1 MAPRSRS
8 VPTPIAR
15 SVVPSF
21 LHHLPNTMRFHS
33 ALLTTGAIV
42 LSWLALSPAL
52 ATAQSPAPAVRLD
65 APACTP
71 AAPRAPNERW
81 TTWGGD
87 VRNSRAG
94 VRATR
99 ASNDSLVVRW
109 ALRVGDV
116 ANVRAQATVANHRVY
131 VTSEGG
137 SVWAL
142 DTERGCQWWRA
153 SVGVPVR
160 TSAVVL
166 TNARGAAQLLFVG
179 DVMGRVH
186 ALDAN
191 TGATKW
197 TQRVDAHPTAI
208 VTGTPQ
214 LHDGVLY
221 VGVSSYESAMPLQP
235 SYSCCTFRGSV
246 VALDAHTGT
255 QRWKTHTISE
265 PLVTSGKSAS
275 NADVRGPAGAAVW
288 STPTIDVQRR
298 RLYVGTGNDY
308 STPQST
314 RSDAVIALDL
324 ATGAVVWSRQFTTN
338 DGYNVSCDVPGKYNC
353 PEADG
358 PDHDI
363 GQPPILIDRPGGGR
377 ALLVGAKSGILRA
390 IDPDRD
396 GATLW
401 EYTVGPGGK
410 LGGLHWGSATDGQLV
425 FAAFGGQIIKSV
437 PDSSAPGGMRLVAD
451 PGKGGGLVALDVR
464 TGALRWRAAAP
475 VCRQRPGCS
484 PAQSAAVTVANG
496 IVWSGALD
504 GHLRGYD
511 ARTGR
516 VVWDEDLVRDY
527 PAVNGGVARGGSL
540 DVGGPVV
547 VGRSLYVGAGY
558 GLYGAIPGNVFVAYT
573 RATRATGSA
582 NR

>member
-1 MAPRSRS
+1 MRSQS
-8 VPTPIAR
+8 P
-15 SVVPSF
+15 
-21 LHHLPNTMRFHS
+21 
-33 ALLTTGAIV
+33 LLTVVATV
-42 LSWLALSPAL
+42 LPWLALAPARGV
-52 ATAQSPAPAVRLD
+52 AQTPAPASAARLD
-65 APACTP
+65 APTCTP
-71 AAPRAPNERW
+71 TPARAPAERW

-87 VRNSRAG
+87 VRNTRAG
-94 VRATR
+94 AHAARP
-99 ASNDSLVVRW
+99 SHDSLAVRW

-116 ANVRAQATVANHRVY
+116 ANVRAQATVANDRVY

-142 DTERGCQWWRA
+142 DAERGCQWWRA
-153 SVGVPVR
+153 TVNAPVR

-166 TNARGAAQLLFVG
+166 TDARGAAQLLVVG
-179 DVMGRVH
+179 DATGRVR

-191 TGATKW
+191 TGATRW
-197 TQRVDAHPTAI
+197 TVRVDDHPTAI

-214 LHDGVLY
+214 LHDGVVY

-235 SYSCCTFRGSV
+235 GYACCTFRGSV
-246 VALDAHTGT
+246 VALDARTGA
-255 QRWKTHTISE
+255 QRWKTSTIDA
-265 PLVTSGKSAS
+265 PLTTTGKSKS

-288 STPTIDVQRR
+288 STPTIDVTRR

-314 RSDAVIALDL
+314 RSDAVLALDL
-324 ATGAVVWSRQFTTN
+324 ATGAVVWSRQFTAN

-353 PEADG
+353 PAADG

-363 GQPPILIDRPGGGR
+363 GQPPILVDRPGGGR

-410 LGGLHWGSATDGQLV
+410 LGGLHWGSATDGRLV
-425 FAAFGGQIIKSV
+425 FAALGGQITRPV
-437 PDSSAPGGMRLVAD
+437 PDSTVPGGMRLVAD
-451 PGKGGGLVALDVR
+451 PGAGGGLVALDVR

-496 IVWSGALD
+496 MVWSGALD

-511 ARTGR
+511 ARTGQ
-516 VVWDEDLVRDY
+516 VIWDEDLVRDY
-527 PAVNGGVARGGSL
+527 SAVNGGVARGGSL

-547 VGRSLYVGAGY
+547 IGQSLYVGAGY
-558 GLYGAIPGNVFVAYT
+558 GMYGAIPGNVFVAYT
-573 RATRATGSA
+573 RVARAAGATTRQ
-582 NR
+582 

>member
-1 MAPRSRS
+1 MLPWL
-8 VPTPIAR
+8 VMLPAR
-15 SVVPSF
+15 
-21 LHHLPNTMRFHS
+21 
-33 ALLTTGAIV
+33 GA
-42 LSWLALSPAL
+42 
-52 ATAQSPAPAVRLD
+52 AQSPASAARLD

-71 AAPRAPNERW
+71 TSPRAPGERW

-87 VRNSRAG
+87 VRNTRAG
-94 VRATR
+94 APAAR

-116 ANVRAQATVANHRVY
+116 ANVRAQATIANDRVY

-142 DTERGCQWWRA
+142 DAQRGCQWWRA
-153 SVGVPVR
+153 TVDGPVR

-166 TNARGAAQLLFVG
+166 TDTRGAAQLLFVG
-179 DVMGRVH
+179 DATGRVR
-186 ALDAN
+186 ALDAR
-191 TGATKW
+191 TGATRW
-197 TQRVDAHPTAI
+197 TVRVDDHPTAI

-235 SYSCCTFRGSV
+235 SYACCTFRGSV
-246 VALDAHTGT
+246 VALDAQTGA
-255 QRWKTHTISE
+255 QRWKTHTIDT
-265 PLVTSGKSAS
+265 PLITTGKSKS

-288 STPTIDVQRR
+288 STPTIDVKAR

-314 RSDAVIALDL
+314 RSDAVLALDL
-324 ATGAVVWSRQFTTN
+324 ATGAVVWSRQFTAS

-353 PEADG
+353 PAADG
-358 PDHDI
+358 PDYDI
-363 GQPPILIDRPGGGR
+363 GQPPILVDRPGGAR

-390 IDPDRD
+390 IDPDKG

-410 LGGLHWGSATDGQLV
+410 LGGLHWGSATDGRLV
-425 FAAFGGQIIKSV
+425 FAAFGGQIIRPV
-437 PDSSAPGGMRLVAD
+437 ADSTVPGGMRLAAD
-451 PGKGGGLVALDVR
+451 SSAGGGLVALDVH

-496 IVWSGALD
+496 VVWSGALD

-511 ARTGR
+511 ARTGQ
-516 VVWDEDLVRDY
+516 VLWDEDLVRDY
-527 PAVNGGVARGGSL
+527 SAVNGGVARGGSL

-547 VGRSLYVGAGY
+547 LGRSLYVGAGY
-558 GLYGAIPGNVFVAYT
+558 GLYGAIPGNVFVAFT
-573 RATRATGSA
+573 RVARVAGGA
-582 NR
+582 GRR